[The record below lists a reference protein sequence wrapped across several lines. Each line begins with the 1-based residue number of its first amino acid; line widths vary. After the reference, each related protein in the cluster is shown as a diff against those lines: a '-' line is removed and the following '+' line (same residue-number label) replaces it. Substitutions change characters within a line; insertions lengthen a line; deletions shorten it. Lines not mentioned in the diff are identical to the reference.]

1 MLYTIIVDDEP
12 VSYNAIMKYISK
24 KVPTYEVSGCFSKV
38 NDAYAYLC
46 SHHVDVVISDIRMP
60 VVDGLEFSKMIHE
73 RFPDI
78 QVILISGY
86 SEFEYAKKA
95 IKYGV
100 VDYLLKPLDF
110 DELFSSLMAIYQ
122 RRESSP
128 NHKEPSCIDDARIK
142 NAVEY
147 IHLHYSEDLSR
158 DLVAKEVSLSPS
170 YFSMIFKEKTGM
182 RFADYLTKVRM
193 EKAAELLKKFISVE
207 NVSKSVGYRNRN
219 RFNINFK
226 EYWNCSPAEYR
237 RSLSGQITEEK

>member
-1 MLYTIIVDDEP
+1 MLYTIIVDDES
-12 VSYNAIMKYISK
+12 VSCNAIMKYISK
-24 KVPTYEVSGCFSKV
+24 KIPTFEVSGCFSRTK
-38 NDAYAYLC
+38 DAYAFLC

-60 VVDGLEFSKMIHE
+60 GVDGLEFSKILNE
-73 RFPDI
+73 QFPNI

-110 DELFSSLMAIYQ
+110 DELFSSLMTIYQ
-122 RRESSP
+122 R
-128 NHKEPSCIDDARIK
+128 KEATQSQKETASIDDARIQ

-147 IHLHYSEDLSR
+147 IQQHYSEDLSR
-158 DLVAKEVSLSPS
+158 DLVAKEVALSPS

-226 EYWNCSPAEYR
+226 EYWNCSPAEFR
-237 RSLSGQITEEK
+237 RSLSGQLTEEK